1 MIVGSGQCDLYTAGA
16 AALKVRGE
24 LPGRSARGRD
34 AANPCGSLQR
44 ESQIFAAVQSVSLKE
59 RNCRIVRFFK
69 MGLLPLTAIVP
80 VFDQGSGRVESRRCR
95 SVVVAAERATFRV
108 SPILVECARAAAEP
122 SNLGSVKKSG
132 PSAGTSASSTRVKRV
147 CWMKR
152 DFPLETARYR
162 VD

>member
-34 AANPCGSLQR
+34 AANPCGSLQK
-44 ESQIFAAVQSVSLKE
+44 ESQILLRFQCVSLE
-59 RNCRIVRFFK
+59 QRNCSIVRFFK

-95 SVVVAAERATFRV
+95 FNRRSPVAAEPLPEY
-108 SPILVECARAAAEP
+108 SKCARAQP
-122 SNLGSVKKSG
+122 SLVILAVSIKVGHRRILP
-132 PSAGTSASSTRVKRV
+132 PSARTRGKRV
-147 CWMKR
+147 RGLQR

>member
-95 SVVVAAERATFRV
+95 SFVVRKARSKNRV
-108 SPILVECARAAAEP
+108 GQFLDECARAAAEP
-122 SNLGSVKKSG
+122 INLG
-132 PSAGTSASSTRVKRV
+132 T
-147 CWMKR
+147 
-152 DFPLETARYR
+152 
-162 VD
+162 

>member
-34 AANPCGSLQR
+34 AANPCGSLQK
-44 ESQIFAAVQSVSLKE
+44 ESQILLQFNVSLKE
-59 RNCRIVRFFK
+59 RKCMIVRFFK

-95 SVVVAAERATFRV
+95 SFVVAKPDRKV
-108 SPILVECARAAAEP
+108 V
-122 SNLGSVKKSG
+122 
-132 PSAGTSASSTRVKRV
+132 
-147 CWMKR
+147 
-152 DFPLETARYR
+152 
-162 VD
+162 